1 MNGLQEDLNEKQAD
15 HAIDQQKEAL
25 DKMQKDYE
33 ETQDARIKDLE
44 DSISSEQ
51 KLYDM
56 AVNHIKSNW
65 GSLLDELTNWNYQFG
80 SDLTVEIES
89 AWDKAIQAAQNYFSY
104 VSGNDVTGKDYV
116 KYYESTNQGGSGS
129 TGSGGG
135 NKNYT
140 VADTKKTQDYSDLDM
155 VHAIV
160 ARMKEYAA
168 AWKPGDPTGEHSKAA
183 DEAARLPQ
191 YGVQAEFKNGSGVWE
206 IKEDKFNPKNKG
218 KNLYSVYHTGGIVGG
233 GEIKANEKFALLKD
247 KEWVLSEEMVDNL
260 SKQMERI
267 NVLSKAFEGMTPQT
281 ISPIQVL
288 PGIVRV
294 DGGSSIHNITHN
306 KPVEISF
313 GDTNI
318 TATSDKA
325 PVIAKYVERI
335 TEKNVNEIARILR
348 VTL

>member
-1 MNGLQEDLNEKQAD
+1 
-15 HAIDQQKEAL
+15 
-25 DKMQKDYE
+25 
-33 ETQDARIKDLE
+33 
-44 DSISSEQ
+44 
-51 KLYDM
+51 
-56 AVNHIKSNW
+56 
-65 GSLLDELTNWNYQFG
+65 
-80 SDLTVEIES
+80 
-89 AWDKAIQAAQNYFSY
+89 
-104 VSGNDVTGKDYV
+104 
-116 KYYESTNQGGSGS
+116 
-129 TGSGGG
+129 
-135 NKNYT
+135 
-140 VADTKKTQDYSDLDM
+140 M

-348 VTL
+348 VR